1 MFHISGGEV
10 LAMLTI
16 LASVCIAALLVV
28 LKLSGVL
35 LMGWLAIGLIVP
47 GTFWLVCLLAIIRNL

>member
-47 GTFWLVCLLAIIRNL
+47 GTFLLVCLLAIIRNL